1 VPTKD
6 TTATSRVQGSV
17 DKVSKPRARKGSLGP
32 PLRDIYDAILTRRR
46 REIHELTAALEAARF
61 ELGEAYSRGAR
72 TGNHD
77 IGVVTRRIDE
87 LLRRNRGV
95 GA

>member
-1 VPTKD
+1 VPTHISRS
-6 TTATSRVQGSV
+6 ATGGKAGL
-17 DKVSKPRARKGSLGP
+17 DNLSKPRARKGSLGP

-46 REIHELTAALEAARF
+46 REIHELTAALVAARF

-77 IGVVTRRIDE
+77 IGVVIRRIDDV
-87 LLRRNRGV
+87 LRRNRSV